1 MLTGRSDVT
10 ADDGVAW
17 VVRLCANLRIPS
29 LRAYGLQA
37 RDVPTVCEK
46 AAVASS
52 MKGNPLPLT
61 SEELTEVLTGA
72 L

>member
-1 MLTGRSDVT
+1 MNSHCLATMVLAAVFSGHAAAAEPDAAV
-10 ADDGVAW
+10 
-17 VVRLCANLRIPS
+17 I
-29 LRAYGLQA
+29 
-37 RDVPTVCEK
+37 CEK

-61 SEELTEVLTGA
+61 GDEMRQILFAA

>member
-1 MLTGRSDVT
+1 
-10 ADDGVAW
+10 
-17 VVRLCANLRIPS
+17 
-29 LRAYGLQA
+29 LQA

-61 SEELTEVLTGA
+61 PEELTEVLTGA